1 MPRPFLIV
9 VLASI
14 VSVQTCATVKAADD
28 HPTALQLF
36 QQGTKLYQQKDL
48 LGAKTTLM
56 RVDPVQLS
64 KQERVT
70 LYEMIQDIDHKTSAG
85 DDPASLLTHGH
96 KQAQAK
102 RPAQALRFYRAVLR
116 HGQAT
121 PEQKSQASS
130 GAAAAKRQL
139 NAELTRARRS
149 LDEAT
154 TDIQAGRYQQAHQ
167 KLTAIKHSGLDLGW
181 FDNKRLDRQLKAA
194 QNHLGLGGGGEHS
207 AGTPSDDMASTT
219 NDHSTDA
226 SAPASQSASVDEDI
240 LARARQ
246 LRAQEHLAEGRK
258 AQMSGQSHLAARHFE
273 EALRMDPD
281 NEQAQQGL
289 TQATAS
295 VVDSRPQGLLDNE
308 LAKLSI
314 RAQAAV
320 AEFKERMNKARQLE
334 RQRNYTAALEA
345 VQQSKIVIDQNQTI
359 LPAADYNDYRDQ
371 AVQFAKELYNL
382 RIQEEARVR
391 RDAEI
396 LRTGEAQKNK
406 LQAEEQREQEVN
418 ELLHRAHA
426 LRREQKYD
434 RALELLSQAL
444 FLDANNIAAQLMKE
458 TVEDA
463 KIFVDVNNAMRNRN
477 IKFAEVSLDLLR
489 ASTPFQELMAY
500 PNDWPQITSRR
511 LSSRK
516 EDFGESEINRR
527 VAAQLNQPIKS
538 VEFENAKL
546 SQVLEFLQ
554 TQTAQNFFFNWAQLE
569 AVGIDRDFPISL
581 QLREVAAELILRLV
595 LQQASADSPLDPLGF
610 SIIEGIVTV
619 STQRDLTRT
628 TDRQVYDIR
637 DLLVEVGSFGDAPQF
652 DLSSALSNTS
662 TGGGG
667 GAQGV
672 AKAAGELF
680 GTDEVDGAAGAR
692 SRGELIEAIMN
703 LIRDTVGRPDEWVQ
717 YGGDVSSIQELN
729 GNFIVKSTPHN
740 HREIAALLTKLR
752 ESRAMQIAV
761 EARFLLVDTNFL
773 EDIGVDFDVQ
783 YTGLSNKWGPL
794 RFAQDS
800 ISIANPVN
808 TGLPGSFGIN
818 TGSSGLGTFING
830 SGFASTGR
838 AMDLNVSFL
847 DDFQVNLMIRATQ
860 STKRSISLTAPRITF
875 FNGQRAFV
883 VVARQVTFV
892 SDLEPVSNT
901 GGFDPTLSIVNAG
914 AVLDVEGTI
923 SADRRYVTLTV
934 RPSLA
939 SVVNIREIPQVAL
952 TDQAVFQN
960 DNQNNNQGNQPEQR
974 LTTAFIEAPEL
985 ELTQAA
991 ATVSVPDRGT
1001 LLMGGQ
1007 RLMADVEIES
1017 GVPVLSRIPFL
1028 NRFFTNR
1035 SHVKDERSLLIL
1047 IKPTIL
1053 IQGELE
1059 EDHFPGM
1066 MQDPGSFTIGRVY

>member
-85 DDPASLLTHGH
+85 DDPASLLAHGH

-102 RPAQALRFYRAVLR
+102 RPAQALRFYKAVLR

-154 TDIQAGRYQQAHQ
+154 TDIQAGQYQQAYQ
-167 KLTAIKHSGLDLGW
+167 KLTAIKHSRLDLGW
-181 FDNKRLDRQLKAA
+181 FDNKRLDRQLKTA
-194 QNHLGLGGGGEHS
+194 QNHLGLGGGGEHE

-219 NDHSTDA
+219 NGHSTDA

-281 NEQAQQGL
+281 SEQAQQGL

-371 AVQFAKELYNL
+371 AVQFAKELNNL

-396 LRTGEAQKNK
+396 IRTGEAQKNK
-406 LQAEEQREQEVN
+406 LRAEEQREQEVN

-477 IKFAEVSLDLLR
+477 VKFAEVSLDLLR

-511 LSSRK
+511 LSSQK

-527 VAAQLNQPIKS
+527 VAAQLDQPIKN

-581 QLREVAAELILRLV
+581 QLREVPAELILRLV

-652 DLSSALSNTS
+652 DLGAALSNTS

-672 AKAAGELF
+672 AQASGELF
-680 GTDEVDGAAGAR
+680 DDDVEGAGDGR

-729 GNFIVKSTPHN
+729 GNFIVKSTPQN
-740 HREIAALLTKLR
+740 HREIATLLTKLR
-752 ESRAMQIAV
+752 EARAMQIAV
-761 EARFLLVDTNFL
+761 EARFLLVDSNFL

-800 ISIANPVN
+800 ISVANPVN
-808 TGLPGSFGIN
+808 TGLPGSFGVGI
-818 TGSSGLGTFING
+818 GGSGLGTFING

-952 TDQAVFQN
+952 TDEAVFQ
-960 DNQNNNQGNQPEQR
+960 DDDQDNNQSEQR

-1017 GVPVLSRIPFL
+1017 GVPVLSRIPYL

-1066 MQDPGSFTIGRVY
+1066 MQDPGSFTIGRAY